1 MLDDS
6 NKDNGLA
13 YRHAGIWIG
22 TTQHLKL
29 KCAMEK
35 RELTKLADGE
45 HETILRDRHGGS
57 QWWRQSKGRESSWKQ
72 EQRRGGRSSR

>member
-1 MLDDS
+1 MDMLDDS
-6 NKDNGLA
+6 NKDNRLA

-45 HETILRDRHGGS
+45 HETVLRDGHVARRLKARGVLQRVDSGERS
-57 QWWRQSKGRESSWKQ
+57 RESV
-72 EQRRGGRSSR
+72 R